1 MPGELKPV
9 YLALCSEYMGRNLP
23 WGRLD
28 INAMLVLFHAATGK
42 EPDHANPDNVAARML
57 TAYRP
62 LYKRHNPRSITEDE
76 LREVV
81 EAGLAYEPAGVINI

>member
-1 MPGELKPV
+1 MDGKLKPV

-28 INAMLVLFHAATGK
+28 INAMLVLFHASTGH
-42 EPDHANPDNVAARML
+42 EPEHANPDNVAARML

-62 LYKRHNPRSITEDE
+62 LYKRHNPRGVSEDE
-76 LREVV
+76 LLTVV
-81 EAGLAYEPAGVINI
+81 DAGLAYEPMGAINT